1 MAFGGEVMPT
11 EKYLTI
17 PELARLLGVSRVTVY
32 NWVKKGLIPAA
43 KAGRNYIITDKT
55 MNEIFGGT
63 MTPEKKRKIDAAV
76 RRTVQE
82 YGKIL
87 KRLSRE

>member
-1 MAFGGEVMPT
+1 
-11 EKYLTI
+11 
-17 PELARLLGVSRVTVY
+17 
-32 NWVKKGLIPAA
+32 
-43 KAGRNYIITDKT
+43 

>member
-1 MAFGGEVMPT
+1 MAPER
-11 EKYLTI
+11 YLTI

-32 NWVKKGLIPAA
+32 NWVKKGRIPAA
-43 KAGRNYIITDKT
+43 RAGRNYIITDST
-55 MNEIFGGT
+55 VNEIFGGS
-63 MTPEKKRKIDAAV
+63 MTPQKKRKIDTAV

-82 YGKIL
+82 YGEIL